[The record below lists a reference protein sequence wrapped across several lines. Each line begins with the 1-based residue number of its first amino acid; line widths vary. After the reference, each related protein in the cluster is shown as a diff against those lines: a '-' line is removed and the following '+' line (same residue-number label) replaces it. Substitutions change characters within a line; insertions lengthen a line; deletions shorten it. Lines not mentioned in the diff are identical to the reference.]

1 MTTTVT
7 KNMTKTKKK
16 SENLILRLR
25 NEKGVS
31 WSVTPEMEKIEQK
44 RKFIPARTS
53 KSCCIFHAKIDN
65 QKSDVVPGVGWVQTF
80 IG

>member
-7 KNMTKTKKK
+7 KNMTKTKK

-25 NEKGVS
+25 DEKVVS
-31 WSVTPEMEKIEQK
+31 WSVTPEMKEIQEK

-53 KSCCIFHAKIDN
+53 KSCCIFHAKIEN